1 MVFFFHK
8 LGFGKSDGIDFSRK
22 LTGCAKN
29 NMRIL
34 KIKCAIINADAIDFY
49 GYDNYN
55 FFCLGNPFGKQTMH
69 MVMNKIEES
78 YQKKPRK

>member
-1 MVFFFHK
+1 
-8 LGFGKSDGIDFSRK
+8 
-22 LTGCAKN
+22 
-29 NMRIL
+29 MRIL